1 MLFSAI
7 TYFLSNNLSDE
18 QYSSQDMLMEYQLF
32 VLYQMMAEDWNKNP
46 NDTVN
51 IKKDLNRM
59 NLSAFWGVY
68 DDINK
73 NQILD
78 LGQDTLLHSW
88 SHNLSNIQNYDSF
101 NYQYYESVGDNQVLA
116 DTLHMPNF
124 KDPYASYGF
133 FGPNQLPASFM
144 EFPINNN
151 KSEIIGYWLITDYP
165 LPRDISWPE
174 IILFIALVFILSFT
188 FIIIRQFL
196 APIQNIITH
205 VKKLKRG
212 TLHAQLPISSND
224 EFGTLTEAINK
235 MTEDINL
242 LVTQKQNLLIDVS
255 HELKTPLTR
264 LKFIVA
270 NMKLSAEK
278 TVSLNKEI
286 NFLQDMISNMLLS
299 DKLSTPYI
307 EDLEKKEIDLK
318 NLIQHACD
326 MFYKIEKKLK
336 ITENSE
342 LNLIVNV
349 DPYKL
354 SLAIK
359 NLIDNALKYGDP
371 NKLIELSVANKKNT
385 VEICVTDFGAGI
397 KKEQIDKIIQ
407 PLYRGRAAKAQSK
420 SGFGLGLAIT
430 KKIVEAHKGLLKI
443 ESQEGQGS
451 SFIIVIPKGGV

>member
-1 MLFSAI
+1 
-7 TYFLSNNLSDE
+7 LSNNLNDE
-18 QYSSQDMLMEYQLF
+18 KYSSQDMLMEYQLF
-32 VLYQMMAEDWNKNP
+32 VLYQIMAEEWNKTP
-46 NDTVN
+46 ND
-51 IKKDLNRM
+51 IKKITKDLNRM
-59 NLSAFWGVY
+59 NLSAFWGIY

-73 NQILD
+73 NQVLD
-78 LGQDTLLHSW
+78 LNKDTLLNSW
-88 SHNLSNIQNYDSF
+88 SYNLSNIQNDSLF
-101 NYQYYESVGDNQVLA
+101 HYKHYESVGDNQVLA
-116 DTLHMPNF
+116 DTLNIQNF

-144 EFPINNN
+144 EFPINN
-151 KSEIIGYWLITDYP
+151 KSQIIGYWLITDYP

-174 IILFIALVFILSFT
+174 IVLIFALIFILSLT

-196 APIQNIITH
+196 MPIQNIITH

-212 TLHAQLPISSND
+212 TLHAKIPVTSND
-224 EFGTLTEAINK
+224 ELGKLSATINK
-235 MTEDINL
+235 MTEDMNL
-242 LVTQKQNLLIDVS
+242 LVNQKQNLLIDVS

-270 NMKLSAEK
+270 NMKLSAEDAI
-278 TVSLNKEI
+278 SLNKEI

-307 EDLEKKEIDLK
+307 EDLEKKEISLQV
-318 NLIQHACD
+318 LIQNACD
-326 MFYKIEKKLK
+326 MFYQIDTKLNVTK
-336 ITENSE
+336 NSD
-342 LNLIVNV
+342 LTSIIVV

-371 NKLIELSVANKKNT
+371 NKLIELSVCNKNNT
-385 VEICVTDFGAGI
+385 IEICVQDFGKGI

-407 PLYRGRAAKAQSK
+407 PLYRGRLAKQKNK

-443 ESQEGQGS
+443 ESQEGKGS
-451 SFIIVIPKGGV
+451 KFIIVIPKEGV

>member
-1 MLFSAI
+1 M
-7 TYFLSNNLSDE
+7 SNNLNDE

-46 NDTVN
+46 NDTVT

-78 LGQDTLLHSW
+78 LGQDTLLRSW
-88 SHNLSNIQNYDSF
+88 SHNLSNIQNHDAF

-116 DTLHMPNF
+116 DTLRMPNF

-133 FGPNQLPASFM
+133 FGSNQLPASFM
-144 EFPINNN
+144 EFPTNNN

-174 IILFIALVFILSFT
+174 IILFVALVFILSFT

-196 APIQNIITH
+196 APIQSIITH

-270 NMKLSAEK
+270 NMGLSSEK
-278 TVSLNKEI
+278 TISLNKEI

-307 EDLEKKEIDLK
+307 EDLEKKEIALK

-326 MFYKIEKKLK
+326 MFYQIEKKLT

-371 NKLIELSVANKKNT
+371 NKLIELSVVNKKND
-385 VEICVTDFGAGI
+385 VEICVTDFGVGI

-407 PLYRGRAAKAQSK
+407 PLYRGRAAKAQSN

-451 SFIIVIPKGGV
+451 SFILVIPKGGV